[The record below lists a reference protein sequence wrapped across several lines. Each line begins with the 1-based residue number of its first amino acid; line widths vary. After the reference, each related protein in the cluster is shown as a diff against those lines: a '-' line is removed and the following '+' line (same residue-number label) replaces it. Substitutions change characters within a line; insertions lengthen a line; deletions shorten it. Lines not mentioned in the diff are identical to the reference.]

1 MDIEPGEAG
10 GRAAHRELKEA
21 APASPPSPRAR
32 GHPGLALR
40 SGEKLTGALLP
51 RARSCPPTWG
61 GRAPSPRG
69 TCRSGS
75 GLGSE
80 AQALAPA
87 ATGQGFQRVTRA
99 HSALLQGCWKRLEIT
114 THTHTHT
121 HTHGPGRDRET
132 HTHTHTQTHG
142 PGRDGACKGRLL
154 ITLSLPQASPNVA
167 TLQRRGRSVVN
178 SNAKHPLLQKD
189 QRPTV
194 LSPPSAGD

>member
-121 HTHGPGRDRET
+121 HTGLAET
-132 HTHTHTQTHG
+132 HTHTHTHTHTG
-142 PGRDGACKGRLL
+142 LAETDTHTHTHTGLAETETHTHTHTHRHTGLAETALVKGG
-154 ITLSLPQASPNVA
+154 SSSP
-167 TLQRRGRSVVN
+167 
-178 SNAKHPLLQKD
+178 
-189 QRPTV
+189 
-194 LSPPSAGD
+194 